1 MPATPS
7 NPISPPTE
15 ASFRAR
21 ALRLL
26 GRREYARREM
36 AERLARW
43 GATPEQAGAVL
54 DRLEADG
61 ALSDARYAASWV
73 RGRLGRGDGPRRL
86 HHGLA
91 QAGLAEEVIEQALPE
106 GEDWGERLDAA
117 RRRRFGVVP
126 PADWPDWGR
135 QARYLER
142 RGYPPELIRRR
153 LPRPAAAAEQDGEA
167 AE

>member
-1 MPATPS
+1 MPAKPS
-7 NPISPPTE
+7 NPTSPPTE
-15 ASFRAR
+15 AGFRAR

-26 GRREYARREM
+26 ARREYARLEM
-36 AERLARW
+36 AARLARW

-73 RGRLGRGDGPRRL
+73 RARLGRGDGPRRL

-91 QAGLAEEVIEQALPE
+91 QAGVTEEVIQEALPE

-117 RRRRFGVVP
+117 RRHRFGAVP
-126 PADWPDWGR
+126 PVDWPDWGR

-142 RGYPPELIRRR
+142 RGYPAELIRRR
-153 LPRPAAAAEQDGEA
+153 LPRPAAGSEQDGEA

>member
-1 MPATPS
+1 MPAKSS
-7 NPISPPTE
+7 NLISPPTE
-15 ASFRAR
+15 ASLRAR

-26 GRREYARREM
+26 ARREYARLEM

-43 GATPEQAGAVL
+43 GATPEQTGAVL

-91 QAGLAEEVIEQALPE
+91 QAGLAEEIIEEALPN
-106 GEDWGERLDAA
+106 GEDWSERLDAA
-117 RRRRFGVVP
+117 RRRRFGTVP

-153 LPRPAAAAEQDGEA
+153 LPRPVAGSEQDGEA
-167 AE
+167 PE

>member
-1 MPATPS
+1 VPAKPS
-7 NPISPPTE
+7 NPTSPPTE

-26 GRREYARREM
+26 ARREYARREM

-43 GATPEQAGAVL
+43 GAPPEQAGAVL
-54 DRLEADG
+54 DRLEAEG
-61 ALSDARYAASWV
+61 ALSDVRYAASWV

-91 QAGLAEEVIEQALPE
+91 QAGLTEEIIEEALPD
-106 GEDWGERLDAA
+106 GEDWGERLDTA
-117 RRRRFGVVP
+117 RRRRFGAVP
-126 PADWPDWGR
+126 PVDWPDWGR

-153 LPRPAAAAEQDGEA
+153 LPRPASGTKQDGEG

>member
-1 MPATPS
+1 MPAKSS
-7 NPISPPTE
+7 NLTSPPTE
-15 ASFRAR
+15 ASLRAR

-26 GRREYARREM
+26 ARREYARLEM

-91 QAGLAEEVIEQALPE
+91 QAGLAEEIIEEALPD
-106 GEDWGERLDAA
+106 GEDWSERLDAA
-117 RRRRFGVVP
+117 RRRRFGTVP

-153 LPRPAAAAEQDGEA
+153 LPRPVAGSEQDGEA
-167 AE
+167 PE

>member
-7 NPISPPTE
+7 NPTSPPTE
-15 ASFRAR
+15 ATLRAR

-43 GATPEQAGAVL
+43 GATPDQAGAVL

-73 RGRLGRGDGPRRL
+73 RGRLGRGNGPRRL

-91 QAGLAEEVIEQALPE
+91 QAGLAEEVIEQALPDE
-106 GEDWGERLDAA
+106 EDWGERLDAA
-117 RRRRFGVVP
+117 RRRRFGAVP

-153 LPRPAAAAEQDGEA
+153 LPRPAAGVAEDGEA